1 MSVEHSGRNVLIA
14 MDQYEHSQDV
24 FKMYVQHIYKEGDV
38 TIIAHVPESSRLVP
52 IITSDPKVSSRIASD
67 EERNT
72 KLFLGRL
79 REMANHYHIEAKI
92 VRLTG
97 NNPGESIVQAAFSYD
112 ADLIV
117 TGSRRLGKFQRT
129 MLGSV
134 SDYIIHH
141 SPVPVFVCRN
151 KDI

>member
-1 MSVEHSGRNVLIA
+1 MSVQHSRRNILIA
-14 MDQYEHSQDV
+14 MDQQDRSQEV
-24 FKMYVQHIYKEGDV
+24 FKMYVQHIYKEDDV

-52 IITSDPKVSSRIASD
+52 LIMSDPKMSRRIASE

-79 REMANHYHIEAKI
+79 KEMANHYHIEARI

-97 NNPGESIVQAAFSYD
+97 QNPGQSIVQAASTYD
-112 ADLIV
+112 ADLII

-129 MLGSV
+129 ILGSV
-134 SDYIIHH
+134 SDYIVHH